1 MKNIVMYSVSGCS
14 RCGAFETIFTERNI
28 QYKKINDPEALL
40 NFADDH
46 AIATIPAFDV
56 DGVPMDYL
64 SVLNIL
70 GVSEKRFD
78 EIQETLN
85 KWIVV

>member
-1 MKNIVMYSVSGCS
+1 MKNVIMYSVSGCS

-28 QYKKINDPEALL
+28 QYKKINDLEALL

-46 AIATIPAFDV
+46 AIATIPAFEV
-56 DGVPMDYL
+56 DGTPMDYL

-70 GVSEKRFD
+70 HVSESRFD
-78 EIQETLN
+78 EIQEALSV
-85 KWIVV
+85 WS